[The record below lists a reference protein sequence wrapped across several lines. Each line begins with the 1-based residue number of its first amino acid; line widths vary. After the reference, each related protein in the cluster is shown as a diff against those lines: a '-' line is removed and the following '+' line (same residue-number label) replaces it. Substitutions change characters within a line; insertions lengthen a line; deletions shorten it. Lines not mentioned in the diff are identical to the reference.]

1 MQPFTVSAEL
11 KFREEAMK
19 RTLQEYLDNND
30 VEGLM
35 TAALLLNQL
44 WHQQAAISA
53 WLGREAAL
61 NLTQAWQTPS

>member
-1 MQPFTVSAEL
+1 MEPFTVSAEL

-44 WHQQAAISA
+44 WHQQSAISA
-53 WLGREAAL
+53 WLAREASL
-61 NLTQAWQTPS
+61 NLAQAWQTPS

>member
-19 RTLQEYLDNND
+19 RTLQEYLDNDD

-44 WHQQAAISA
+44 WHQQSAIAA
-53 WLGREAAL
+53 WLGREAAR
-61 NLTQAWQTPS
+61 NLVHGQQMPS

>member
-1 MQPFTVSAEL
+1 MADAGVDWPVPLVLASTGS
-11 KFREEAMK
+11 
-19 RTLQEYLDNND
+19 TNDD

-44 WHQQAAISA
+44 WHQQAAIAA

-61 NLTQAWQTPS
+61 NLVQAWQTPS